1 MCIWNFLRKHLICN
15 CFTVK
20 GSAWIRV
27 DKSAHASIVHTIH
40 TTFKM
45 QEIPCLRTSV
55 NWHLFFLFW
64 QFLISKTDKSTWFHF
79 FFQTE
84 QDSRYKFTSPDWV
97 NGCVIL
103 DSWFHVLSLCTLSFR
118 SKFYAYTIWSQIFI
132 FLTEASILTFVFFC
146 RVNFVTKGSLNK
158 ARMIWTSI
166 ILYYADVFQFIYDL
180 MSEKFFL
187 LHRTCDPLGR
197 AVCSPVCLSPQKGN
211 IKRGIEQV

>member
-1 MCIWNFLRKHLICN
+1 MLQLSIPYIQPSKCKKYHAWGPVSIGIFSF
-15 CFTVK
+15 CFD
-20 GSAWIRV
+20 S
-27 DKSAHASIVHTIH
+27 
-40 TTFKM
+40 
-45 QEIPCLRTSV
+45 
-55 NWHLFFLFW
+55 FW
-64 QFLISKTDKSTWFHF
+64 FQKLTNQHDFTF

-180 MSEKFFL
+180 MSEKFFYTEHVTL
-187 LHRTCDPLGR
+187 
-197 AVCSPVCLSPQKGN
+197 
-211 IKRGIEQV
+211 